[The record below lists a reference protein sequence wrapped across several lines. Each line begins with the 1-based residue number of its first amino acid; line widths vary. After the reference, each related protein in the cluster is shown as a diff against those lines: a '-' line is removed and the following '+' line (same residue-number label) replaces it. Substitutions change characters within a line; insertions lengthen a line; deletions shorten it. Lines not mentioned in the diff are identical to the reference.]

1 MLILEKEEFD
11 LNFLFSFDSLKRI
24 LLKLAKSQNKLENE
38 MKSMK
43 QNISKRDKI
52 IFNIRQKV
60 FNNEN
65 IEEINDDDFKGL
77 ENDEKFYNEDENKGY
92 NNLNLEKKEITINK
106 ELKEVEN
113 IKNQNLK
120 AHDEISTQR
129 NNDIKDYKTE
139 IKDDRD
145 ENMNDSFNK
154 INNLK
159 DSQNMNI
166 SINQNGINVNLGKDA
181 RYSEIYN
188 DGKFIIYKRAD

>member
-38 MKSMK
+38 MKSMQ

-52 IFNIRQKV
+52 IFNIRKKV

-65 IEEINDDDFKGL
+65 IEEINDDNFKGF
-77 ENDEKFYNEDENKGY
+77 ENDENLYNEEENKGY
-92 NNLNLEKKEITINK
+92 NNLNFEKKEFTINK

-120 AHDEISTQR
+120 DNDEILTQK
-129 NNDIKDYKTE
+129 NNDIKYYKTE
-139 IKDDRD
+139 AKDDKD

-154 INNLK
+154 INTLL
-159 DSQNMNI
+159 M
-166 SINQNGINVNLGKDA
+166 
-181 RYSEIYN
+181 
-188 DGKFIIYKRAD
+188 IILFSYI